1 MVRPSVLVTDPQEP
15 TPEEAVQLAEAEGL
29 SLITSNNASGYMN
42 VWPRGGGDKDGFYAV
57 VSRLGVQVVLGRFR
71 SREAAALCFARSKE
85 GRAAAE
91 NLKGGRNKFDNKG
104 GNKRT
109 SRAAAILPSPI
120 AIPHECPVCFE
131 KLDEAGADPVA
142 SACNHVFCR
151 ACIESVQSD
160 TATCPLCRA
169 TLIEGGLSPASTVAT
184 EAEGLRLHLSSRGAT
199 GYKGVSKHKGRFRA
213 IHEVDGRRVS
223 LGCFATA
230 VEAAVAYARPVQQ
243 QRCSAPAAASVGG
256 AALQRG
262 FLRRGWRRPGRV
274 GVPVGWAIEEWRIQQ
289 DAVLRRPPRRNREE
303 AHVGPSKVLVVGGT
317 VAESAQDNGRLPQF
331 SARAQARLGLEDTG
345 RVRGEFVA
353 AHSLLA
359 LRGGDQ

>member
-1 MVRPSVLVTDPQEP
+1 MVRPSVFVADPQEP

-42 VWPRGGGDKDGFYAV
+42 VKTRGAGDNRFYAA
-57 VSRLGVQVVLGRFR
+57 VSRRGVQVVLGRFR
-71 SREAAALCFARSKE
+71 SGEAAALCFARSKE

-91 NLKGGRNKFDNKG
+91 NLKGGRNKFHSTRG
-104 GNKRT
+104 LAWVPGSHTR
-109 SRAAAILPSPI
+109 SGIRILPSASPI
-120 AIPHECPVCFE
+120 AIPHECPVCLE
-131 KLDEAGADPVA
+131 TIDEAGADPVV

-169 TLIEGGLSPASTVAT
+169 TLIEGGLSPASSLPT
-184 EAEGLRLHLSSRGAT
+184 EAEGLRLHLSSTSAT
-199 GYKGVSKHKGRFRA
+199 GYKGVSRDEGRFRA
-213 IHEVDGRRVS
+213 IREVDGRRVS

-243 QRCSAPAAASVGG
+243 QRCSAPAAASVH
-256 AALQRG
+256 LQRHPR
-262 FLRRGWRRPGRV
+262 FGRV
-274 GVPVGWAIEEWRIQQ
+274 GVPVGWSIKEWRIQQ

-317 VAESAQDNGRLPQF
+317 VAESAQYNGRLPQF

-345 RVRGEFVA
+345 RVRGD
-353 AHSLLA
+353 
-359 LRGGDQ
+359 DQ

>member
-1 MVRPSVLVTDPQEP
+1 MVRPSVFVADPQEP

-42 VWPRGGGDKDGFYAV
+42 VWPRGAGDKYRFDAV
-57 VSRLGVQVVLGRFR
+57 VRRQGVQVRLGQFR
-71 SREAAALCFARSKE
+71 SGEAAALCFARSKE

-91 NLKGGRNKFDNKG
+91 NLKDGRDKFH
-104 GNKRT
+104 
-109 SRAAAILPSPI
+109 SRRARVPGHRLPRGPWVPGSHTRRDSI
-120 AIPHECPVCFE
+120 AIPHECPVCLE
-131 KLDEAGADPVA
+131 TIDEAGADPVA

-169 TLIEGGLSPASTVAT
+169 TLIEGELSPASTVAT
-184 EAEGLRLHLSSRGAT
+184 EAEGLRLHLSSRSAT
-199 GYKGVSKHKGRFRA
+199 GYKGVSKQPSGRFQA

-223 LGCFATA
+223 LGLFDTP

-243 QRCSAPAAASVGG
+243 QRCSAPAAVSVH
-256 AALQRG
+256 LQRHP
-262 FLRRGWRRPGRV
+262 RGGEFGRV
-274 GVPVGWAIEEWRIQQ
+274 GVPVGWSTKEWRIQQ

-317 VAESAQDNGRLPQF
+317 VAERAQDNGRLPQF

-345 RVRGEFVA
+345 RVRG
-353 AHSLLA
+353 
-359 LRGGDQ
+359 GDQ